1 MNHIELSHIYKK
13 QKSDRDVF
21 HELMP
26 YKVKDILLIA
36 TYYDAYTIVREGQFS
51 DKIYG
56 EYLQLNL
63 YSAPRFVSAT
73 SEEEALH
80 QIQER
85 HFDMIIIMTGMDKEQ
100 PLQISQAIHKL
111 KPEIPLVLLVNNN
124 SDLSYFSKASDT
136 IKNNIERV
144 FVWNGSTRIFMAMIK
159 YIEDK
164 MNLKDDIKLGD
175 VRFILLVEDSVRYYS
190 RYLPMLY
197 AMLMKQTQ
205 NIIDDEDD
213 NISETQKITK
223 MRARPK
229 IQLVSN
235 YEQAKELIDTYH
247 ENMLCLISDVCFPI
261 VDEENE
267 QAGVRLV
274 EYLRSID
281 DRVPVLIQS
290 SDVHNA
296 VKAEKLQAYFVNKNS
311 DTLVADVTNFL
322 VENLGFGS
330 FIFRNPA
337 RTKIA
342 EAHTVEEF
350 EELLRTIPD
359 ESLLYHA
366 SKDAL
371 STWMMVRGE
380 LYASKLLR
388 KYKVTDYSSVDD
400 IRKFCIEVFERAKLK
415 RIKGRIIPFRKS
427 LAHSNHYIMR
437 LGKGSL
443 GGKGRG
449 LAFISNFIENIDFK
463 NLLPDMRIRIPRTAI
478 IGTEEFSNFLEQNNF
493 QAEIYLSKTYDQ
505 IVELFLEARLSQEL
519 NRKLY
524 RFLEVLKKP
533 LAVRSSGLFEDSLKQ
548 PFAGVYNTYLISNNQ
563 LTIEERLDKL
573 ASAIKLV
580 YASIFTDTARAYFK
594 AVDYKIEEEQMAVVI
609 QEVVGKEYN
618 GRFYPNIS
626 GVAQSYNY
634 YPFSYMKPEDGFAVM
649 AVGLGMAVVGGERA
663 HRFCPRYPKLENKS
677 LQDHIRDSQKYFYAI
692 DMERS
697 SCNLKKD
704 GELASIAQYDI
715 SDAQNDGNLFYCVST
730 YDTQNDRL
738 EPGFNGYGPKVI
750 DFSNIL
756 KHDAIPVAKALDTL
770 LDIFKQAMGSPIEI
784 EFSIRTDE
792 DSKKPTIYLLQIK
805 PLIRQEDDIEIN
817 IKDISKENLL
827 MYATN
832 GMGNGSVQHIKDI
845 IYVDIDKF
853 DKLKTEEMALEI
865 QTLNEKMKTLDKEYI
880 LIGPGRWGT
889 RDKTTGIPVKW
900 ADISNAKIIVEQ
912 GLEDFPLD
920 ASLGSHFFHNVIS
933 MNVGYY
939 SLQPNNPDNILIYEE
954 LKKQK
959 VTDTTTFF
967 RHITF
972 DSPLSIL
979 MDGKNQKILITEDDN
994 TKHGK

>member
-1 MNHIELSHIYKK
+1 MNHIDLSSIYKK

-36 TYYDAYTIVREGQFS
+36 THYDAYTIVREGQFS

-73 SEEEALH
+73 SDEEALA

-100 PLQISQAIHKL
+100 PLRISKAIRKE

-124 SDLSYFSKASDT
+124 SDLAYFSKASDV
-136 IKNNIERV
+136 IKNNIDRV

-159 YIEDK
+159 YVEDK
-164 MNLKDDIKLGD
+164 MNLEADIISGD

-197 AMLMKQTQ
+197 SMLMKQTQ

-213 NISETQKITK
+213 NISETQKIMK

-229 IQLVSN
+229 IRLVSN
-235 YEQAKELIDTYH
+235 YEQAKKLIDSNH
-247 ENMLCLISDVCFPI
+247 ENMLCLISDVSFPI
-261 VDEENE
+261 LGEDDE
-267 QAGVRLV
+267 QAGVKLV
-274 EYLRSID
+274 QYLRSID
-281 DRVPVLIQS
+281 NRVPVLIQS
-290 SDVHNA
+290 SEIQNA
-296 VKAEKLQAYFVNKNS
+296 VKASELQAYFVNKNS
-311 DTLVADVTNFL
+311 DTLVTDVTNFM
-322 VENLGFGS
+322 VENLGFGN
-330 FIFRNPA
+330 FVFRNPA

-342 EAHTVEEF
+342 EASSVEQF

-380 LYASKLLR
+380 LYAAKLLR
-388 KYKVTDYSSVDD
+388 QYKVTDYTSIDE
-400 IRKFCIEVFERAKLK
+400 IRTFCLNVFERAKLK

-427 LAHSNHYIMR
+427 LANSNHYIMR

-463 NLLPDMRIRIPRTAI
+463 TLLPEMRICIPRTAV
-478 IGTEEFSNFLEQNNF
+478 IGTEEFSNFVETNNF
-493 QAEIYLSKTYDQ
+493 QSEIYLKKSHDE
-505 IVELFLEARLSQEL
+505 IVRLFLEAPLSDIL
-519 NRKLY
+519 KKKLY
-524 RFLEVLKKP
+524 RFLEVIKKP

-548 PFAGVYNTYLISNNQ
+548 PFAGVYNTYLIANNQ
-563 LTIEERLDKL
+563 LTIEERLEKL
-573 ASAIKLV
+573 ESAIKLV
-580 YASIFTDTARAYFK
+580 YASIFTETAQAYFK

-618 GRFYPNIS
+618 DKFYPNVS

-649 AVGLGMAVVGGERA
+649 AVGLGMAVVGGEKA
-663 HRFCPRYPKLENKS
+663 HRFCPRYPKLGNKS
-677 LQDHIRDSQKYFYAI
+677 LQDHIRDSQKTFYAI
-692 DMERS
+692 DMKRN
-697 SCNLKKD
+697 SCDLENK
-704 GELASIAQYDI
+704 GELASIGQYEITEAQK
-715 SDAQNDGNLFYCVST
+715 DGNLFYCAST
-730 YDTQNDRL
+730 YDAQNDTL
-738 EPGFNGYGPKVI
+738 EPGVDGYGPKVI
-750 DFSNIL
+750 DFGNIL
-756 KHDAIPVAKALDTL
+756 KYDALPVAKALDTL
-770 LDIFKQAMGSPIEI
+770 LDIFKQAMGTPIEI
-784 EFSIRTDE
+784 EFSITFDE
-792 DSKKPTIYLLQIK
+792 KDKKPTIYLLQIK
-805 PLIRQEDDIEIN
+805 PLIRQDDDIEIN
-817 IKDISKENLL
+817 IEHVPKDNVF
-827 MYATN
+827 MYAVN
-832 GMGNGSVQHIKDI
+832 GMGNGSIDYIKDI
-845 IYVDIDKF
+845 IHVDIDKF
-853 DKLKTEEMALEI
+853 DKMQTEEMGKEVRM
-865 QTLNEKMKTLDKEYI
+865 LNEEMKRLGQEYI

-889 RDKTTGIPVKW
+889 RDKSTGIPVKW
-900 ADISNAKIIVEQ
+900 AHISNAKIIVEQ

-939 SLQPNNPDNILIYEE
+939 SLQPNAQDSFLDCEK
-954 LKKQK
+954 LKNATLVQETK
-959 VTDTTTFF
+959 FF
-967 RHITF
+967 RHVRF
-972 DSPLSIL
+972 ENPLSIL
-979 MDGKNQKILITEDDN
+979 MNGKNQEILITEGHN
-994 TKHGK
+994 TNIEK

>member
-1 MNHIELSHIYKK
+1 MNHIDLSSIYKK

-26 YKVKDILLIA
+26 YKVKDILLVA

-73 SEEEALH
+73 SDEEALT

-100 PLQISQAIHKL
+100 PLRISKAIRKE

-124 SDLSYFSKASDT
+124 SDLAYFSKASDV
-136 IKNNIERV
+136 IKNNIDRV

-164 MNLKDDIKLGD
+164 MNLEADIASGD

-197 AMLMKQTQ
+197 SMLMRQTQ
-205 NIIDDEDD
+205 YIIDDEDD
-213 NISETQKITK
+213 NISETQKIMK

-229 IQLVSN
+229 IRLVSS
-235 YEQAKELIDTYH
+235 YEQAKELIDSNYQ
-247 ENMLCLISDVCFPI
+247 NMLCLISDVSFPHTGED
-261 VDEENE
+261 DEK
-267 QAGVRLV
+267 AGVKLV
-274 EYLRSID
+274 EYLRVID
-281 DRVPVLIQS
+281 DRIPVLIQS
-290 SDVHNA
+290 SDVQNA
-296 VKAEKLQAYFVNKNS
+296 VKAGELQAYFVNKNS
-311 DTLVADVTNFL
+311 DTLVADVTNFM
-322 VENLGFGS
+322 VDNLGFGN
-330 FIFRNPA
+330 FVFRNPA
-337 RTKIA
+337 HTKIA
-342 EAHTVEEF
+342 EAHGVEEF
-350 EELLRTIPD
+350 EELLKTIPD

-371 STWMMVRGE
+371 STWLMVRGE
-380 LYASKLLR
+380 LYAAKHLR
-388 KYKVTDYSSVDD
+388 QYKVTDYTTVNE
-400 IRKFCIEVFERAKLK
+400 IREFCEDVFIRAKLK

-427 LAHSNHYIMR
+427 LVGSNHYIMR

-463 NLLPDMRIRIPRTAI
+463 TLLPDMRICIPRTAV
-478 IGTEEFSNFLEQNNF
+478 IGIEEFSDFLETNNF
-493 QAEIYLSKTYDQ
+493 QAKIYLKKSHEE
-505 IVELFLEARLSQEL
+505 IVDLFLKAPLSERLQ
-519 NRKLY
+519 NKLY
-524 RFLEVLKKP
+524 RFLEVMKKP

-548 PFAGVYNTYLISNNQ
+548 PFAGVYNTYLIANNQ
-563 LTIEERLDKL
+563 FTIEERLEKL
-573 ASAIKLV
+573 ESAIKLV
-580 YASIFTDTARAYFK
+580 YASIFTETAQAYFK

-618 GRFYPNIS
+618 GKFYPNIS

-649 AVGLGMAVVGGERA
+649 AVGLGMAVVGGEKA

-677 LQDHIRDSQKYFYAI
+677 LQDHVRDSQKTFYAI
-692 DMERS
+692 DMTRN
-697 SCNLKKD
+697 SCDLEKL
-704 GELASIAQYDI
+704 GELASIEQYEIKEAEKDE
-715 SDAQNDGNLFYCVST
+715 NLFYCAST
-730 YDTQNDRL
+730 YDAQNDRL
-738 EPGFNGYGPKVI
+738 EPGTVGYGPRVI
-750 DFSNIL
+750 DFGNIL
-756 KHDAIPVAKALDTL
+756 KYDAIPVAKALDTL
-770 LDIFKQAMGSPIEI
+770 LDIFKQAMGTPIEI
-784 EFSIRTDE
+784 EFSITLDE
-792 DSKKPTIYLLQIK
+792 EDRKPTIYLLQIK
-805 PLIRQEDDIEIN
+805 PLIRQDDDIDV
-817 IKDISKENLL
+817 DIESVSKEDVL
-827 MYATN
+827 MYGSN
-832 GMGNGSVQHIKDI
+832 GMGNGKIDYIKDI
-845 IYVDIDKF
+845 IYVDVDKF
-853 DKLKTEEMALEI
+853 DKLCTEEMAKEI
-865 QTLNEKMKTLDKEYI
+865 RILNDEMKQQQREYI

-900 ADISNAKIIVEQ
+900 AHISNAKIIVEQ

-939 SLQPNNPDNILIYEE
+939 SIQPNSVESFLDCDR
-954 LKKQK
+954 LKNSKLVNK
-959 VTDTTTFF
+959 TKYF
-967 RHITF
+967 RHVMF
-972 DSPLSIL
+972 ENPLKIL
-979 MDGKNQKILITEDDN
+979 MNGKTQKILITE
-994 TKHGK
+994 